1 MKLLRPLTFAFLL
14 ALPTAALADEPRVRP
29 LPAPVAGPATVFTF
43 GRENPDC
50 GEWTDACHVCTRAA
64 DGTPQCST
72 PGIACTPSVP
82 VCRTR
87 KAP

>member
-1 MKLLRPLTFAFLL
+1 MSLLRIAAIALLL
-14 ALPTAALADEPRVRP
+14 ATAPAHAGAPHATP
-29 LPAPVAGPATVFTF
+29 LPRPAAGPATIFSF

-50 GEWTDACHVCTRAA
+50 AEWTDACHVCTRAA

-72 PGIACTPSVP
+72 PGIACTPGVP
-82 VCRTR
+82 ICRTR

>member
-1 MKLLRPLTFAFLL
+1 MKLLRPLAFAFLL
-14 ALPTAALADEPRVRP
+14 TLPTAALADEPRVRP
-29 LPAPVAGPATVFTF
+29 LPTPVLGPATVFTF

-64 DGTPQCST
+64 DGRPQCST
-72 PGIACTPSVP
+72 PGIACTPGVP
-82 VCRTR
+82 ICRTR